1 MRLAD
6 VLWESFRS
14 ISERPWRSVFTG
26 LGSLLGV
33 ATVITITGLS
43 TTAVHQVS
51 VRFDEILAT
60 RFVVEPA
67 SFDDATP
74 LLDGD
79 LDALR
84 AVAGV
89 TGVARVTVLPT
100 EIASM
105 SPLYG
110 RDVSITPVAVSSRF
124 SDALDVTVVA
134 GESWDGTLAGDRGAA
149 VGLMGETLA
158 LEAGVF
164 FNGPF
169 TFWVGGEPITVT
181 GIVSASGADA
191 RANRWLL
198 VPEGLVDRAMPGART
213 SIVVRVHPGSGQ
225 GVAEVVPHVLDA
237 NRPEAFAAL
246 VPPAPEVLRGNIE
259 GDTKV
264 AFLLAGGIALV
275 VGAVAIASATLTA
288 VAERTEQ
295 YGIRRA
301 LGARRSVIARLV
313 MLETVL
319 VGLGGGI
326 AGGVL
331 GMIAILIFSLVLG
344 WLPVFDVT
352 LVPLALGIGAVV
364 GGAAGLLP
372 AVKAS
377 RIEPVE
383 ALRRI

>member
-1 MRLAD
+1 MRFAD
-6 VLWESFRS
+6 VLREALRS

-26 LGSLLGV
+26 LGSLLGG
-33 ATVITITGLS
+33 ATVIAITGLS

-67 SFDDATP
+67 SFDDPTP
-74 LLDGD
+74 LLAAD
-79 LDALR
+79 LDTVR
-84 AVAGV
+84 SVVGV

-100 EIASM
+100 ELAAL
-105 SPLYG
+105 SPHYG
-110 RDVSITPVAVSSRF
+110 REVSVTLVAVSSQF
-124 SDALDVTVVA
+124 SDALDVEV
-134 GESWDGTLAGDRGAA
+134 LAGASWEGTFGSNGAA

-164 FNGPF
+164 FDGPF
-169 TFWVGGEPITVT
+169 TFWVGSEPITVM
-181 GIVSASGADA
+181 GIVSGSGADA
-191 RANRWLL
+191 RASRWLL
-198 VPEGLVDRAMPGART
+198 IPEDLVDRAIPGART

-225 GVAEVVPHVLDA
+225 AVAEVVPYVMDP

-246 VPPAPEVLRGNIE
+246 APPVPEVLRGNIE
-259 GDTKV
+259 GDTRI

-301 LGARRSVIARLV
+301 LGARRGVIARLV
-313 MLETVL
+313 LLESVL

-326 AGGVL
+326 AGGGL
-331 GMIAILIFSLVLG
+331 GMTAILVFALTFG
-344 WLPVFDVT
+344 WLPVFDLA
-352 LVPLALGIGAVV
+352 LVPLALAIGATM
-364 GGAAGLLP
+364 GGVAGLLP